1 MHIQGQ
7 YNFLTGFRTVCID
20 VTHTQGDLLKPKNL
34 NYHCSLRVMVMVHV
48 RRILCDVYT
57 I

>member
-34 NYHCSLRVMVMVHV
+34 NYHCSLRVMVMVRV